1 MQSTFAMLAKLF
13 VSMRNWIKINAML
26 WAVLFLCSSVTVF
39 GLDLASGQ
47 RIFLSGVSYVIDQKI
62 GQGAS
67 ADIYQLH
74 LENDPSQ
81 EFVLRSPRF
90 SKSAQANAVQSEA
103 ARFQTS
109 LGGFTSII
117 TADPD
122 SNKWLWAPKV
132 FEVPLNPHRRILE
145 VERKL
150 GWDKTHMETVV
161 VTPLAKGSMLEHY
174 KLNYLFQENLQATTR
189 IYEDLLPELRYLI
202 DAKLVHGDIKPGNV
216 LINKNGKAGLS
227 DFEGVVGQGQ
237 QTLWM
242 TRNFAAPES
251 NLMGPLSFAADLYST
266 AKTLL
271 WALLSKSDWERV
283 GEPYNI
289 SYSSYQYKTILGHI
303 DTLEEKVRGS
313 SYSDITAELKML
325 NFIRYALNP
334 DPIKRITQLQKNVS
348 DFKYISTPKEPK
360 MLANLYRQSLALT
373 AMTVGRKA
381 LYGISNRYYA
391 LTTPKKTDPRKTN
404 SYKDMETSPAFNNAD
419 KQQDDYKEIK
429 DNFMVS
435 RFSEFHLANLTSI
448 PIDPAEHREL
458 LAELDSSTIK
468 KRAWAALRLA
478 AAGEMDEK
486 ISNILLTETS
496 LYITPP
502 LLTKLYKFDG
512 ENIKTVE
519 HIINLLRQV
528 HDGNGMPAGL
538 LGLLDFANPKLV
550 IDSKQSLELLLS
562 KNALIRNYFTKFYI
576 QQNTELKRVT
586 DILVKACLDGNGT
599 LLLDNLQELK
609 PHLTR
614 SQITKLFN
622 SAIDHLSKGTLDSQK
637 VVAQLGTESKLLTS
651 YIKQQHPGYQLNE
664 VTGHFR
670 YRQSPEKQISSCHS
684 FYGK

>member
-1 MQSTFAMLAKLF
+1 MQSTFAMLSKLYLTIGN
-13 VSMRNWIKINAML
+13 RIKIDVIL
-26 WAVLFLCSSVTVF
+26 WVVLFLCSSVTVF

-74 LENDPSQ
+74 LESDPTQ
-81 EFVLRSPRF
+81 EFVMRSPRF
-90 SKSAQANAVQSEA
+90 TQSGLESAVQSEA

-109 LGGFTSII
+109 LGGFKSI
-117 TADPD
+117 TNADPD

-150 GWDKTHMETVV
+150 GWDKTHTETVV
-161 VTPLAKGSMLEHY
+161 VIPLAKGSMHEQY
-174 KLNYLFQENLQATTR
+174 KLYNLFQDNLQATVR

-202 DAKLVHGDIKPGNV
+202 DAKLVHGDIKPGNI

-251 NLMGPLSFAADLYST
+251 NLKGSLSFAADLYST

-283 GEPYNI
+283 AEPYNI
-289 SYSSYQYKTILGHI
+289 SYSSYQYKTILGYI

-313 SYSDITAELKML
+313 SYSDITAELNML
-325 NFIRYALNP
+325 NFIRYGLNP
-334 DPIKRITQLQKNVS
+334 DPIKRIKHLQKNVS
-348 DFKYISTPKEPK
+348 DFKYISIPKEPK
-360 MLANLYRQSLALT
+360 MLANLSRQSLALT

-381 LYGISNRYYA
+381 LYGLSNGYYA
-391 LTTPKKTDPRKTN
+391 LTTPKQTDPRATFSAN
-404 SYKDMETSPAFNNAD
+404 DMETTPAFNNSD
-419 KQQDDYKEIK
+419 KHQNEYKEIK
-429 DNFMVS
+429 DNFMIS
-435 RFSEFHLANLTSI
+435 RFSEFRLAKLTSI

-458 LAELDSSTIK
+458 IAELNSSTIK
-468 KRAWAALRLA
+468 IRAWAALRLA
-478 AAGEMDEK
+478 AAGEMDKK

-512 ENIKTVE
+512 ENITAVG
-519 HIINLLRQV
+519 HIIDLLRQI
-528 HDGNGMPAGL
+528 HDGRGMPAGL

-550 IDSKQSLELLLS
+550 ISNKQSLELLLS

-586 DILVKACLDGNGT
+586 DILVKACIDGNGT
-599 LLLDNLQELK
+599 FLLDSLHELK

-614 SQITKLFN
+614 SQITLLFN

-637 VVAQLGTESKLLTS
+637 VVAQLGTASKQLS
-651 YIKQQHPGYQLNE
+651 PYIKLQYPGYQLNE
-664 VTGHFR
+664 VTGLFR
-670 YRQSPEKQISSCHS
+670 FRQSPAKPVSSCHS